1 MYKENLIAK
10 CDRFVENHNEM
21 TREERIDLQN
31 EIVRDMYSNF
41 YIDDIENNLYRSYLD
56 KFREADKID
65 TSFIK
70 NHKDD
75 LFYIV
80 TVSDEFL
87 SPNVFETKFHPSGN
101 TGCIV
106 SNDEY
111 IFGIRCNH
119 LIWIEGWSEVFGSG
133 YFVVGNHKGRT
144 VTKFVGLVK
153 SAIDDD
159 IFNELLKN

>member
-87 SPNVFETKFHPSGN
+87 SPNVF
-101 TGCIV
+101 
-106 SNDEY
+106 
-111 IFGIRCNH
+111 
-119 LIWIEGWSEVFGSG
+119 
-133 YFVVGNHKGRT
+133 
-144 VTKFVGLVK
+144 
-153 SAIDDD
+153 
-159 IFNELLKN
+159 